1 MMAMVTNITA
11 MAILIMMAIVTKP
24 RPSLIRMRD
33 TPRTLHQLQ
42 ATITIPLVRRI
53 AIAIIPIPLRTTVE
67 DHRAITA
74 VVDIAADTP
83 AVAAAAVVAAATAV
97 AVLQVVT
104 AAAGAAVA
112 LVQPAVRLPR
122 PHHLPPAM

>member
-1 MMAMVTNITA
+1 

-24 RPSLIRMRD
+24 RPGPIKMRD

-42 ATITIPLVRRI
+42 DTITIPLVRRI
-53 AIAIIPIPLRTTVE
+53 AIAIIPIPLRTTVG
-67 DHRAITA
+67 DRRAITA

-83 AVAAAAVVAAATAV
+83 AVAAAAVVAATAV

-112 LVQPAVRLPR
+112 PVQPAVRRPR